1 MTRRSRGTREER
13 ARTAARL
20 RQEDG
25 DTRPFMVILKQER
38 DRLGIIPALERSRRR
53 VETVRTDLL

>member
-1 MTRRSRGTREER
+1 
-13 ARTAARL
+13 
-20 RQEDG
+20 
-25 DTRPFMVILKQER
+25 MVILKQER